1 MHNMLTIVHSIC
13 LTADQSFSLT
23 CFFFNKLVFSC
34 WIPMNDGNTTG
45 FDGWILSVWSFKRTF
60 QTTPLRLLLVAR
72 ALSCGGP
79 KVVALCGQWLPSS
92 LPGRETAKLHVCF
105 VPRLLQLVTPLFRTS
120 FPVSDISYIPFI
132 NTSLISHYTTIL
144 APYIDSCYLYYIHM
158 TCIAMYFGC
167 TYYPHF
173 PSALDIGAGAPKE
186 LKIEGPLLRPVEPVE
201 NQRGRWGADMVE
213 DNPRECNWVVV
224 VRKPDVMKYI

>member
-1 MHNMLTIVHSIC
+1 M
-13 LTADQSFSLT
+13 
-23 CFFFNKLVFSC
+23 C
-34 WIPMNDGNTTG
+34 WTVAPDS
-45 FDGWILSVWSFKRTF
+45 LSVAKHEVS
-60 QTTPLRLLLVAR
+60 
-72 ALSCGGP
+72 
-79 KVVALCGQWLPSS
+79 
-92 LPGRETAKLHVCF
+92 RETAKLHVCF